1 MFSKKE
7 LKIIE
12 RLNKRKHIPLAQ
24 SSQRTKLDITPY
36 IPIINHPLFQRLK
49 YLRQLSNAHIIF
61 PGATHSRE
69 EHSLDA
75 ACWQEGRNSFWLEY
89 GMIEEEDAR
98 CLNVFA
104 LLHDTPHGPTSHVL
118 DRVFPKDHDA
128 RAIAIIQKM
137 RREIE
142 ACGAPYQR
150 IKAMFEDDDP
160 LYQAVKHHPLGT
172 DKFSYLRMDAMRCGL
187 EPPNLS
193 RLPNYVFWLNG
204 QLMVHVNCDLEAIE
218 LKRFYINM
226 YRQVYLLKSCL
237 IGQRILEKEIYA
249 LVQSGKLDERSL
261 WGMTDE
267 ELSAEIRRTKRGR
280 YGYDRYQHL
289 ASKAVVSCKLYGFGL
304 TENTSGKP
312 IVVFEKDKEFFN
324 ASCDSSSISILEQK
338 ERELARV
345 LKIDPADL
353 DIVPPMGTH
362 RFVPKPITILNGR
375 ETFTDVEKYPKQHEA
390 LKELADTALS
400 LRVCVTKNIR
410 DALVK
415 KAGVINEFLDDW
427 IKPAKSVLR

>member
-7 LKIIE
+7 LQTIE
-12 RLNKRKHIPLAQ
+12 RLNRRKHIPLAQ
-24 SSQRTKLDITPY
+24 NSQRTNLDFTPY
-36 IPIINHPLFQRLK
+36 LAIINHPLFQRLK
-49 YLRQLSNAHIIF
+49 YLRQLSNAHIVF

-75 ACWQEGRNSFWLEY
+75 ACWQEGRNRFWLKY
-89 GMIEEEDAR
+89 KMINKQDAI
-98 CLNVFA
+98 CLIIFA
-104 LLHDTPHGPTSHVL
+104 LLHDVTHGPTSHVL
-118 DRVFPKDHDA
+118 DRVFTKNHDA
-128 RAIAIIQKM
+128 RALPIIKKM
-137 RREIE
+137 RLAIE

-150 IKAMFEDDDP
+150 MKALFLENDP
-160 LYQAVKHHPLGT
+160 LYIAVKHHPLGT
-172 DKFSYLRMDAMRCGL
+172 DKLSYLRMDAIRCGL

-193 RLPNYVFWLNG
+193 RLPNYVFWLRG
-204 QLMVHVNCDLEAIE
+204 QLMVHVNCDLEALE

-226 YRQVYLLKSCL
+226 YRQVYFLKSCL
-237 IGQRILEKEIYA
+237 IGQRILEKEIFA
-249 LVQSGKLDERSL
+249 LAQSGKLNDDAL
-261 WGMTDE
+261 WRMTDE

-289 ASKAVVSCKLYGFGL
+289 ASKTVVSCKLYGLGL

-312 IVVFEKDKEFFN
+312 IVVFEKDRKFFN
-324 ASCDSSSISILEQK
+324 TIRDNSSIPILEQK
-338 ERELARV
+338 ERELARE

-400 LRVCVTKNIR
+400 LRVCVTKHLR
-410 DALVK
+410 EALAK
-415 KAGVINEFLDDW
+415 KAGAINEFLDDW
-427 IKPAKSVLR
+427 IKSMQPG